1 MAKKIL
7 SEGKRFS
14 FYTHCQW
21 SLLSQ
26 LISQVFNQ
34 PGCLEW
40 RDFLS
45 SQITWLHMGEK
56 PFDEVNLQ
64 GFQILFIL
72 AVLSLLDSSPG
83 DHVGLSPEQAGR
95 DGSTNPRHTQAHTDT
110 APSPPLHH
118 KLNII
123 STQDWGGSAEIIQPS
138 PPSAGTLNENSPQ
151 VLTHPSPQ
159 PCSSCVPENPEGHNS
174 HLACSG
180 TQLGVKHTHADKNKG

>member
-1 MAKKIL
+1 MLSKPSSVLSSLVPLLKKENLSREFFLMAKKIL

-83 DHVGLSPEQAGR
+83 DHVGLSPERAGR
-95 DGSTNPRHTQAHTDT
+95 GGSTNPRHTQAHRY
-110 APSPPLHH
+110 S
-118 KLNII
+118 
-123 STQDWGGSAEIIQPS
+123 SQPS
-138 PPSAGTLNENSPQ
+138 PAPSIKYHFYPG
-151 VLTHPSPQ
+151 
-159 PCSSCVPENPEGHNS
+159 
-174 HLACSG
+174 
-180 TQLGVKHTHADKNKG
+180 LGRIS